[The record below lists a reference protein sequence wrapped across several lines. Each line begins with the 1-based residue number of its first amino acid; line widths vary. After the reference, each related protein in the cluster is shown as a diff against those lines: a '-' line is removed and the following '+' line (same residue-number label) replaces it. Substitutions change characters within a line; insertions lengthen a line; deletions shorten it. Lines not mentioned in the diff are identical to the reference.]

1 MTDLP
6 DLSTTL
12 KSLRQTIQCGGCKYL
27 GKESAV
33 YKCRRY
39 PPQVTIVLVP
49 VHSAVTRPGA
59 MQAAAQAFSDYPTVT
74 LDHPGCGEWA
84 YKGPTE

>member
-1 MTDLP
+1 MEDLAG
-6 DLSTTL
+6 LSTL
-12 KSLRQTIQCGGCKYL
+12 KPLRHTVQCGGCKYI
-27 GKESAV
+27 GKESTV

-49 VHSAVTRPGA
+49 IQSPVARHNA
-59 MQAAAQAFSDYPTVT
+59 MQVAPQAFSDYPTVT